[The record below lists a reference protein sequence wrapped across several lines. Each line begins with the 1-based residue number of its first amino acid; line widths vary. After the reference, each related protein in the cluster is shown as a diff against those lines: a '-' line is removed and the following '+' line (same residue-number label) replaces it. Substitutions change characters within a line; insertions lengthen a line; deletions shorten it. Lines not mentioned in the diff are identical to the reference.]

1 MGNLVYAERAEL
13 MAVVR
18 LRRGV
23 VGERRRVCHIVP
35 IPGSGP
41 VPDRLHALCGE
52 PIAPGDAEVL
62 NRIAGMPCEAC
73 LVASTRRHHYEYD
86 APAREAV

>member
-1 MGNLVYAERAEL
+1 MGNLVYAERTEL

-23 VGERRRVCHIVP
+23 VGECRRVCHIVL
-35 IPGSGP
+35 IPDSGP
-41 VPDRLHALCGE
+41 VPDQLRALCGE
-52 PIAPGDAEVL
+52 PIVPSDAEVL

-73 LVASTRRHHYEYD
+73 LVASTRHRHHEYHALD
-86 APAREAV
+86 REAV